1 MRVIAGRARSLPL
14 KTPPGLDTRPT
25 TDRIKETLFN
35 LLNPYLSGSR
45 FLDLFAGSGGIG
57 IEAISR
63 GAQEAV
69 FVEKSK
75 KSAAVIR
82 QNLQFVKMEQEG
94 QLLCMDVFAAL
105 RELETA
111 ARPCFDVVF
120 MDPPYEKQL
129 EQKVLKAL
137 SQSQLISPDTLL
149 VAEASIGTDFS
160 YLESMGYEVEKIKK
174 YKTNVHI
181 FLRKRT

>member
-35 LLNPYLSGSR
+35 ILNPYLTGCC

-63 GAQEAV
+63 GAREAV

-75 KSAAVIR
+75 KAAAVIR
-82 QNLQFVKMEQEG
+82 QNLHFAKMEQEG

-105 RELETA
+105 LQLEA
-111 ARPCFDVVF
+111 ADRPCFDVVF
-120 MDPPYEKQL
+120 MDPPYEKQF

-137 SQSQLISPDTLL
+137 CDSRLISPDTLL
-149 VAEASIGTDFS
+149 VVEAALGTDFS
-160 YLESMGYEVEKIKK
+160 YLESMGYELEKIKK
-174 YKTNVHI
+174 YKTNVHL